1 MKSTIDKILMA
12 GIILVMTGS
21 LLADPVSPVGTGRD
35 PVSSGRSPGLRRS
48 PDPIDSSVNDVVTG
62 NVSGDKYFRGNVPY
76 RSTTNFGGNT
86 SSTSLDDFLRRSSD
100 SSVYDYN
107 SGRYKPYYSPS
118 GSVSLI
124 RPGRSAVFSA
134 PDVDFSGRVATG
146 TATTDA
152 LPKIMNINP
161 DHQLFSN
168 QMRPIQLNSEETRK
182 AIETDLNTRFKNLQ
196 TENVEADTE
205 IQKIKPDPA
214 KAKEQIDALRTELE
228 EKQRQ
233 TVLNKLDSEEATK
246 EPQPTTEPTETER
259 LAAKVASGEQLDVY
273 DQMRMEV
280 VGLGEMLKVKQEI
293 AKQESPTQEKSLEEA
308 QKDPSPKEVVVEAK
322 TYKTFATFKNDKFNK
337 HLRLA
342 EAYLKEGKY
351 YQASNAYSLA
361 EFYKPGDPVVY
372 AGKSQ
377 ALFAAGEFMSSAY
390 YLSEAV
396 RVFPGM
402 VKIKI
407 DLAALI
413 GDKDVLESR
422 ASDVEELIKE
432 FNSVE
437 LKYLLSYVYYQTDR
451 LVRAKELIDDA
462 YKTNPDLQI
471 VQVIR
476 SAIDEALNKTE

>member
-12 GIILVMTGS
+12 GIILVMAGS
-21 LLADPVSPVGTGRD
+21 LLADPSNPVGTGRE
-35 PVSSGRSPGLRRS
+35 PVSSGRSPGLRKS
-48 PDPIDSSVNDVVTG
+48 PNPVDSSVNDVITG

-76 RSTTNFGGNT
+76 RSTTNFGGST
-86 SSTSLDDFLRRSSD
+86 ESTSLDNFLRRSSD

-118 GSVSLI
+118 GSVSMI

-134 PDVDFSGRVATG
+134 PNVDFSGRVATG
-146 TATTDA
+146 TTATDA

-168 QMRPIQLNSEETRK
+168 QMRPIQLNSEETRR
-182 AIETDLNTRFKNLQ
+182 AIETDLNIRFKNLQ
-196 TENVEADTE
+196 AGNAETDAEV
-205 IQKIKPDPA
+205 QKIKPDTA
-214 KAKEQIDALRTELE
+214 KAKEQIDALRTELK
-228 EKQRQ
+228 EKQQQ
-233 TVLNKLDSEEATK
+233 TILNQLDPEEATK
-246 EPQPTTEPTETER
+246 EPQPASNQTETER
-259 LAAKVASGEQLDVY
+259 LTSKVASGEQLDVY

-280 VGLGEMLKVKQEI
+280 VGLGEMVKVKREIVKQET
-293 AKQESPTQEKSLEEA
+293 PTQEESLEEA
-308 QKDPSPKEVVVEAK
+308 QKDPRPEEIVVEAK
-322 TYKTFATFKNDKFNK
+322 THKTLAAFKNDNFNK

-351 YQASNAYSLA
+351 YQASSAYSLA
-361 EFYKPGDPVVY
+361 ELYKPGDPVVY

-396 RVFPGM
+396 RVFPGI

-407 DLAALI
+407 DIVAI
-413 GDKDVLESR
+413 VGDRDVLESR

-437 LKYLLSYVYYQTDR
+437 LKYLLSYVYYQMGR
-451 LVRAKELIDDA
+451 LDRAKELIDDA
-462 YKTNPDLQI
+462 YNTNPDMQI

-476 SAIDEALNKTE
+476 SEIDEALNKTE

>member
-1 MKSTIDKILMA
+1 MKSTINKILMA
-12 GIILVMTGS
+12 GIILVMAGS

-35 PVSSGRSPGLRRS
+35 PVSSGRNTGLRRS
-48 PDPIDSSVNDVVTG
+48 PNPVGSSGNDVITG

-76 RSTTNFGGNT
+76 RSATNFGGST
-86 SSTSLDDFLRRSSD
+86 SSTSLDNFLRRSSD

-107 SGRYKPYYSPS
+107 SGRYKPYYSTS

-134 PDVDFSGRVATG
+134 PDVDFSGRVAAG
-146 TATTDA
+146 TTTTDA
-152 LPKIMNINP
+152 LPQRMNTNP

-168 QMRPIQLNSEETRK
+168 QMRSIQLNSEETRR

-196 TENVEADTE
+196 VENVEADVE
-205 IQKIKPDPA
+205 IQKVKPDLA
-214 KAKEQIDALRTELE
+214 KAKGQVDALRTELK

-233 TVLNKLDSEEATK
+233 AVLNKFDPEKAEEPQQATK
-246 EPQPTTEPTETER
+246 LTETER

-293 AKQESPTQEKSLEEA
+293 AKQESPTQEESLEET
-308 QKDPSPKEVVVEAK
+308 QKDPSPEKIVVEAK
-322 TYKTFATFKNDKFNK
+322 THKTLAAFKNDKFNK

-342 EAYLKEGKY
+342 ESYLKEGKY

-361 EFYKPGDPVVY
+361 EFFKPGDPIVY

-396 RVFPGM
+396 RVFPGI

-407 DLAALI
+407 DIVAI
-413 GDKDVLESR
+413 VDDRDVLESR

-437 LKYLLSYVYYQTDR
+437 LKYLLSYVYCQMGR
-451 LVRAKELIDDA
+451 LDRAKELIDDA
-462 YKTNPDLQI
+462 YKTNPDMQM
-471 VQVIR
+471 VQVIK
-476 SAIDEALNKTE
+476 SEIDEALNKTE